1 MKYVLWGM
9 VIVALALAIFSA
21 VQSKKLMGVT
31 MDTTNGKKLTCTK

>member
-21 VQSKKLMGVT
+21 IQSKKLMGVT
-31 MDTTNGKKLTCTK
+31 VNTTNGKTLTCTK